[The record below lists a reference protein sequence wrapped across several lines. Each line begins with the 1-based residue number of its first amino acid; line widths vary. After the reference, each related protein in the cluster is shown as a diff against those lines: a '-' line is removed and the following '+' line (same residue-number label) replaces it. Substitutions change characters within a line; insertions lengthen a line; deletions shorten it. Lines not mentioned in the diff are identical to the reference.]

1 MLTIILDE
9 AQNLLP
15 HLLQFTSEH
24 REEGKKLQRDIE
36 SLDEEL
42 GNAVAE
48 IWAEPQEE
56 EGAPPVDTW
65 ASRMEELEKSRK
77 VNPIE
82 RVPKPEMRKNEDW
95 KMRLY
100 NY

>member
-1 MLTIILDE
+1 MTLKVDE
-9 AQNLLP
+9 AQKILP

-24 REEGKKLQRDIE
+24 REEGAKLQKDME
-36 SLDEEL
+36 SFEEEL
-42 GNAVAE
+42 GIAVSE
-48 IWAEPQEE
+48 IWAKPQEE
-56 EGAPPVDTW
+56 ESETVDTW
-65 ASRMEELEKSRK
+65 VSRMEELEKSRR

-82 RVPKPEMRKNEDW
+82 RVPKPEMGKSEGW